1 MLVSV
6 IVGLLVEGVCFK
18 AVRSDNPLTSMVSA
32 FAMWMVLEEIIILAT
47 WGRLFPVENPTGLA
61 TFDIGGFMVRG
72 DYFILFVSAVLLMGL
87 VYWLLYRTA
96 YGRAVR
102 AIATNRKAAQLMGI
116 DVARMSSTV
125 FVLTSAFGG
134 LVAFFIAAS
143 LHQITPGFGLW
154 ATVKGLIV
162 MILGGIGS
170 IPGAIL
176 GGAPAGS
183 DRASGAVVPGRRLS
197 RPRRVP
203 RAVHLPGRA
212 SERDSGRRRG
222 PRLGR
227 IRKPAAPWSSPCRLA
242 PHFTDIGP
250 WSARAGSRYG
260 RQGERVEAMSDYMIS
275 VLSLI
280 CIESFVALS
289 TYLLL
294 ITGQISFGQQ
304 AYFGIGAFTGGAM
317 TAMWG
322 FDLSTALLAGGLV
335 AGGAAAVVGALT
347 FRLGGLYFAIAT
359 LSFAELMRLTWVNLI
374 YQIEMDGFMVG
385 PKGAEGFRDIRY
397 VIDNAISPAEYL
409 AIIASCLVAILVF
422 FFVLERSRF
431 GLALRMIDNDETA
444 AASVGL
450 SPTRHK
456 IAAAALAGAIAG
468 IGGVLFAHYMTFIDP
483 RNFGVM
489 LGVHSL
495 AYGMIGGLG
504 TFFGPL
510 IGVVIDIGLLESL
523 RVFSGYRMI
532 VFGSLVVLI
541 LIFRPRGILDEKTV
555 HRISTSVRG
564 RFGRGR
570 PGAHG
575 GFG

>member
-1 MLVSV
+1 
-6 IVGLLVEGVCFK
+6 
-18 AVRSDNPLTSMVSA
+18 
-32 FAMWMVLEEIIILAT
+32 
-47 WGRLFPVENPTGLA
+47 
-61 TFDIGGFMVRG
+61 
-72 DYFILFVSAVLLMGL
+72 
-87 VYWLLYRTA
+87 
-96 YGRAVR
+96 
-102 AIATNRKAAQLMGI
+102 
-116 DVARMSSTV
+116 
-125 FVLTSAFGG
+125 
-134 LVAFFIAAS
+134 
-143 LHQITPGFGLW
+143 
-154 ATVKGLIV
+154 
-162 MILGGIGS
+162 
-170 IPGAIL
+170 
-176 GGAPAGS
+176 
-183 DRASGAVVPGRRLS
+183 
-197 RPRRVP
+197 
-203 RAVHLPGRA
+203 
-212 SERDSGRRRG
+212 
-222 PRLGR
+222 
-227 IRKPAAPWSSPCRLA
+227 
-242 PHFTDIGP
+242 
-250 WSARAGSRYG
+250 
-260 RQGERVEAMSDYMIS
+260 MSDYMIS

-374 YQIEMDGFMVG
+374 YQIEVEGFMVG

-397 VIDNAISPAEYL
+397 VIDNALSPAEYL

-532 VFGSLVVLI
+532 VFGSLVCLI

-555 HRISTSVRG
+555 HRISTSVRS
-564 RFGRGR
+564 RFRPGR

>member
-1 MLVSV
+1 
-6 IVGLLVEGVCFK
+6 
-18 AVRSDNPLTSMVSA
+18 
-32 FAMWMVLEEIIILAT
+32 
-47 WGRLFPVENPTGLA
+47 
-61 TFDIGGFMVRG
+61 
-72 DYFILFVSAVLLMGL
+72 
-87 VYWLLYRTA
+87 
-96 YGRAVR
+96 
-102 AIATNRKAAQLMGI
+102 
-116 DVARMSSTV
+116 
-125 FVLTSAFGG
+125 
-134 LVAFFIAAS
+134 
-143 LHQITPGFGLW
+143 
-154 ATVKGLIV
+154 
-162 MILGGIGS
+162 
-170 IPGAIL
+170 
-176 GGAPAGS
+176 
-183 DRASGAVVPGRRLS
+183 
-197 RPRRVP
+197 
-203 RAVHLPGRA
+203 
-212 SERDSGRRRG
+212 
-222 PRLGR
+222 
-227 IRKPAAPWSSPCRLA
+227 
-242 PHFTDIGP
+242 
-250 WSARAGSRYG
+250 
-260 RQGERVEAMSDYMIS
+260 MSDYMIS

-374 YQIEMDGFMVG
+374 YQIEVEGFMVG

-409 AIIASCLVAILVF
+409 AVIASCLVAILVF

-532 VFGSLVVLI
+532 VFGSLVCLI

-564 RFGRGR
+564 RFGRGGPAR
-570 PGAHG
+570 TEGSDE
-575 GFG
+575 FV